1 MLQIAVQIV
10 LARLLPVEAFG
21 LLAIASM
28 VVNLGSRIA
37 EIGTGP
43 ALIQRPVITPT
54 HIRVAWSL
62 SVVGGALAS
71 TAIWFGAPLA
81 ASIFRADAVTPVLRL
96 IGLVFLFGGIG
107 TTAEALLQRRMDYRR
122 LLRVELVSY
131 GFGYAIVG
139 VGLAIRYH
147 NVWALAWATVTQ
159 SVVKSA
165 MLLIM
170 APHPTR
176 PSAARSETTDL
187 LNFGIGMTL
196 GRLASFAAQN
206 ADYFVVARSLGGA
219 ALGYYARAYQLMC
232 MPIYQFS
239 SILNTVLFSAYSSIQ
254 TDAER
259 LRRGYLGSLCLS
271 AIVVFPALTAM
282 AIVAVE
288 LMTGVF
294 GAQWQPAA
302 VPLQILCA
310 AGAFYCICNLADSL
324 VRALGVV
331 YVKFLYNTG
340 YAAAVLAGA
349 FIGAR
354 WDITGVA
361 VGVLA
366 ATAMMYVLMGRL
378 TVRLTDSSWRA
389 FFAAQRPAVVVSAAV
404 ALVGVPATL
413 ALRSA
418 QLAPL
423 LVLGGSLAAS
433 GSAAV
438 AAVFMIPR
446 LWLSETVR
454 DVLERARKHGLDSV
468 FVILRLRSDA
478 A

>member
-1 MLQIAVQIV
+1 MLQITVQIV

-28 VVNLGSRIA
+28 VVNFGSRIA

-43 ALIQRPVITPT
+43 ALIQRPVITAA

-62 SVVGGALAS
+62 SVAGGAIAS
-71 TAIWFGAPLA
+71 GAIWLGAPLA
-81 ASIFRADAVTPVLRL
+81 ASIFRAEEVTPVLRL

-107 TTAEALLQRRMDYRR
+107 TTAESLMQRRMDYRR
-122 LLRVELVSY
+122 LLRIELISY
-131 GFGYAIVG
+131 GFGYAVVG
-139 VGLAIRYH
+139 IGLAVRYH

-159 SVVKSA
+159 SIVKST

-170 APHPTR
+170 APHPAR
-176 PSAARSETTDL
+176 PCAARTETKEL
-187 LNFGIGMTL
+187 LNFGIGLTL
-196 GRLASFAAQN
+196 GRLASFGAQN

-239 SILNTVLFSAYSSIQ
+239 SILNTVLFPAYSSIQ
-254 TDAER
+254 ADAER
-259 LRRGYLGSLCLS
+259 LRRGYLGALCLS
-271 AIVVFPALTAM
+271 ALVVFPALTTIS
-282 AIVAVE
+282 IVAVE

-294 GAQWQPAA
+294 GSQWQPAA
-302 VPLQILCA
+302 VPLQILCL

-324 VRALGVV
+324 VRALGAV
-331 YVKFLYNTG
+331 YLKFVYNTA
-340 YAAAVLAGA
+340 YAAAVLGSA
-349 FIGAR
+349 FLGAR

-378 TVRLTDSSWRA
+378 TVRLTHSSWRA
-389 FFAAQRPAVVVSAAV
+389 FLAAQRPGLAVSAAV
-404 ALVGVPATL
+404 AVAGLPVTI
-413 ALRSA
+413 ALRIA
-418 QLAPL
+418 QLSPL
-423 LVLGGSLAAS
+423 VVLFGCFAACGAS
-433 GSAAV
+433 GLL
-438 AAVFMIPR
+438 AVFMIPR
-446 LWLSETVR
+446 TWLSDTVR

-468 FVILRLRSDA
+468 FIARRLRSDA